1 MPSFKGVR
9 SLGGQIWAGYLQLNN
24 KEYDLGCY
32 EDEREAALGY
42 DLEILRLSD
51 LLEPKQ
57 YLNFDYKILPYP
69 DEKSKI
75 LVIDSLGFEFTV
87 ALCSDLQSYEPLLS
101 TLPPPPS
108 SSSDLFNKKFINSC
122 HPLISE
128 GAPPRS
134 SLIRPWLTRVTTSYT
149 PAASFCYE
157 ITFPHQNALGL
168 SLKPKSIF
176 YSSAGSN
183 KFMGTLVVE
192 ESQALLSTVVYPG
205 DILLRIND
213 TNLTNFGDHF
223 DFEAATNLVTS
234 SSSPRVVRFLRP
246 LGPDHT
252 LSPAEVSCFLALP
265 SSSICQC
272 TCPTEPIKTEPQE
285 AKEQSTLDSSGE
297 ASHAT
302 QSGAE
307 EEKSEKGTL
316 LPDPIAK
323 FSVVVNAATSSQSLH
338 LISLDSQVFSHR
350 LPLPTSSSVSFL
362 C

>member
-1 MPSFKGVR
+1 MTIFKGVKA
-9 SLGGQIWAGYLQLNN
+9 LGGHIWAGSLQLNE
-24 KEYDLGCY
+24 KDYHLGFYD
-32 EDEREAALGY
+32 DEHEAALGY
-42 DLEILRLSD
+42 DMEMLRLSNLID
-51 LLEPKQ
+51 IKQ
-57 YLNFDYKILPYP
+57 KLNFDYKILP
-69 DEKSKI
+69 DSRGENKI
-75 LVIDSLGFEFTV
+75 LVTDSSGFEFSVT
-87 ALCSDLQSYEPLLS
+87 LCSDIQSYEPI

-149 PAASFCYE
+149 PTASFCYE

-223 DFEAATNLVTS
+223 DFETATNLVTS
-234 SSSPRVVRFLRP
+234 SASPRVVRFLRP

-252 LSPAEVSCFLALP
+252 LSPAEVSCFLSLP
-265 SSSICQC
+265 SSSICQS
-272 TCPTEPIKTEPQE
+272 TCPPEPINNEPIKTEMRADQQGPSDE
-285 AKEQSTLDSSGE
+285 TSGDVSQF
-297 ASHAT
+297 A

-307 EEKSEKGTL
+307 EEKSEKSSL

-323 FSVVVNAATSSQSLH
+323 FNVVVNAATSSQSLH
-338 LISLDSQVFSHR
+338 LMSLDSQVTF
-350 LPLPTSSSVSFL
+350 FA
-362 C
+362 